1 MTTDPTNPGSQGQ
14 VPGGQGTPGQ
24 APTSTPQAGNEP
36 QPQLSHE
43 DALRLLAETRS
54 EAAAN
59 RVELNKLK
67 AAQKKQDEAA
77 QALEQARLAEQG
89 QFKEL
94 AAKHETRVKELE
106 PLAER
111 LAKLSELEHN
121 RIDAMVKDWP
131 EELKKLVPSRDLDAE
146 VRLAQVEN
154 LQPLLAK
161 LQQQAQGQFPG
172 NRPNPPAAS
181 PSAAK
186 QAAIEKDRQ
195 VYGRAL
201 RGMF

>member
-1 MTTDPTNPGSQGQ
+1 MTTNPNNPLSGGQ
-14 VPGGQGTPGQ
+14 VLPQGDPPGQ
-24 APTSTPQAGNEP
+24 APNSTPQAGNEP

-77 QALEQARLAEQG
+77 AAAEQTRLEANK
-89 QFKEL
+89 QFEEL
-94 AAKHETRVKELE
+94 AKQHKKRVEELE

-131 EELKKLVPSRDLDAE
+131 ENVKRLVPSRSVDAE
-146 VRLAQVEN
+146 VRLEHTA
-154 LQPLLAK
+154 
-161 LQQQAQGQFPG
+161 
-172 NRPNPPAAS
+172 
-181 PSAAK
+181 
-186 QAAIEKDRQ
+186 
-195 VYGRAL
+195 
-201 RGMF
+201 